1 MGSNLLI
8 EITDVRPP
16 TLFLVLF
23 LAIDAVKRY
32 CCAAAGLQVEE
43 LDF

>member
-1 MGSNLLI
+1 MGSSLLI
-8 EITDVRPP
+8 EITDVQPP

-23 LAIDAVKRY
+23 LPIDALKRY
-32 CCAAAGLQVEE
+32 CCAAAGRQVEE